1 MIWQFILFFSLV
13 FILFIMRRVNIYT
26 LKINDT
32 FMLYTNFPRGHEDDE
47 FIVDLLG
54 KTKKK
59 LNILFAVSIVLSF
72 LVLLDYDWIMLVYY
86 NLIVVYLVS
95 ANIIEYNAMKV
106 IRQYKKDN
114 NISTES
120 SILTYDLKTSRD
132 IEKKKIKLKAW
143 IIPLV
148 VQIVLLVAF
157 FKNKE
162 MFFGYILLLV
172 TMSVSTI
179 LTGWFLGRKNTKVY
193 STNSDENLKL
203 NEESIIKVQQTMY
216 AIYIMFIVL
225 GFVVAYYSSKDIYRI
240 FPILSYIVLYTLA
253 IILAL
258 FKYQTISKNLTAI
271 NSDLCN
277 GDFFD
282 PWGYYN
288 PKDDR
293 LMVEDVSVRKGNMT
307 FNRAKLSGKILYVL
321 TAVLLISV
329 EFLMINMSLPK
340 TYTVDNTPSTL
351 TITEFVYTTVIDKK
365 SIEKVELIE
374 DINKTDGVRL
384 NGMSLKHYS
393 YGKFNIKGIG
403 NCDVYIHND
412 NPRSIWIKT
421 NDNKNLVFN
430 FPTVKETENF
440 YKNLR

>member
-13 FILFIMRRVNIYT
+13 FILFIIRRVNIYT

-32 FMLYTNFPRGHEDDE
+32 FMLYTNFPKGYEDDE

-172 TMSVSTI
+172 TMSV
-179 LTGWFLGRKNTKVY
+179 
-193 STNSDENLKL
+193 
-203 NEESIIKVQQTMY
+203 
-216 AIYIMFIVL
+216 
-225 GFVVAYYSSKDIYRI
+225 
-240 FPILSYIVLYTLA
+240 
-253 IILAL
+253 
-258 FKYQTISKNLTAI
+258 
-271 NSDLCN
+271 
-277 GDFFD
+277 
-282 PWGYYN
+282 
-288 PKDDR
+288 
-293 LMVEDVSVRKGNMT
+293 
-307 FNRAKLSGKILYVL
+307 
-321 TAVLLISV
+321 
-329 EFLMINMSLPK
+329 
-340 TYTVDNTPSTL
+340 
-351 TITEFVYTTVIDKK
+351 KK
-365 SIEKVELIE
+365 A
-374 DINKTDGVRL
+374 
-384 NGMSLKHYS
+384 
-393 YGKFNIKGIG
+393 
-403 NCDVYIHND
+403 
-412 NPRSIWIKT
+412 
-421 NDNKNLVFN
+421 
-430 FPTVKETENF
+430 
-440 YKNLR
+440 

>member
-13 FILFIMRRVNIYT
+13 FILFIIRRVNIYT

-32 FMLYTNFPRGHEDDE
+32 FMLYTNFPKGYEDDE

-86 NLIVVYLVS
+86 NLIVVYVVS

-120 SILTYDLKTSRD
+120 SILMYDLKTSRD
-132 IEKKKIKLKAW
+132 IEKKKIKLIAW
-143 IIPLV
+143 IIPLMF
-148 VQIVLLVAF
+148 QIVLLVAF

-162 MFFGYILLLV
+162 MFFVYILLLV
-172 TMSVSTI
+172 AMSVSTI

-225 GFVVAYYSSKDIYRI
+225 GFVVAYYSSKDVYRI

-412 NPRSIWIKT
+412 NPRAIWIKT